1 METTTRQHKNDNL
14 AKHGQAISDDLAV
27 LASDARGLV
36 SATADVAG
44 EKVVAAR
51 ERLAAALDNSK
62 ELYSRAR
69 EKAVEGA
76 KVADR
81 AVRENPYQTMGIAF
95 GLGALIG
102 FLFARRD

>member
-14 AKHGQAISDDLAV
+14 GKHGQAIGDDLAV
-27 LASDARGLV
+27 LASDARALV

-51 ERLAAALDNSK
+51 QRLAAALDSGK
-62 ELYSRAR
+62 EVYGRAK
-69 EKAVEGA
+69 EKAMEGA

-102 FLFARRD
+102 FLFGRRD